1 MRTGYSQER
10 ELRRVLQKAG
20 YVLHKS
26 PRAVSPD
33 NFGGYYHFVNAE
45 SEAAFDEYI
54 AKCKELSLYDTGV
67 SAAYGD
73 KLITLSTCEYSQTN
87 GRMVVVAKKNCL
99 PFGGGGRR

>member
-33 NFGGYYHFVNAE
+33 NFGGYMIISLDNNSV
-45 SEAAFDEYI
+45 AAGSRY
-54 AKCKELSLYDTGV
+54 ELSPEDV
-67 SAAYGD
+67 QEWVNE
-73 KLITLSTCEYSQTN
+73 IC
-87 GRMVVVAKKNCL
+87 
-99 PFGGGGRR
+99 

>member
-33 NFGGYYHFVNAE
+33 NFGGYM
-45 SEAAFDEYI
+45 I
-54 AKCKELSLYDTGV
+54 
-67 SAAYGD
+67 
-73 KLITLSTCEYSQTN
+73 I
-87 GRMVVVAKKNCL
+87 
-99 PFGGGGRR
+99 

>member
-33 NFGGYYHFVNAE
+33 NFGGYMIISLDNNSV
-45 SEAAFDEYI
+45 AAGSRY
-54 AKCKELSLYDTGV
+54 ELSLEAV
-67 SAAYGD
+67 QEWVNE
-73 KLITLSTCEYSQTN
+73 IC
-87 GRMVVVAKKNCL
+87 
-99 PFGGGGRR
+99 